1 MKQYFRIDHRIL
13 FLLGYIFYLFTPLI
27 VGYFNFFE
35 GYPGI
40 DLYKGFFKQIPE
52 NKITAYI
59 LITLS
64 WLPAFYAGHFIF
76 KLCKPYK
83 RSLQLFSKTADS
95 SNVPLIAV
103 LLFSVL
109 VIFVLLGR
117 GSLFGGYATYDANVR
132 GKFSTLLVIYDFFL
146 VYQLITKQKISI
158 LLIAGCI
165 LTSFFL
171 LTMGGRMYVFQ
182 TLVIL
187 LVFKTS
193 FARKKWNLKQI
204 NFILVTGLFAG
215 SALGVWRQNM
225 SFNFSKASYSFF
237 AEPVFTWFSTS
248 TFLINNKISLINFP
262 LNFLTSFFNLVPNT
276 FFSLRQYVVSTQ
288 DMGFITQSPLG
299 ADSVWS
305 TLIINFGSIGS
316 FLFILVTGFMLNL
329 LRHNSENSRFGAV
342 YYIMVCGLLPFQFFR
357 DGFYIINK
365 QLFFNFLLLPGFILL
380 VLRFLRYAPSEK
392 SIHKPDAVSIAA
404 PD

>member
-13 FLLGYIFYLFTPLI
+13 FLIGYVFYLFTPLI
-27 VGYFNFFE
+27 VGYFNFFD

-40 DLYKGFFKQIPE
+40 ELYQGFFKQISE
-52 NKITAYI
+52 NKIITYL

-64 WLPAFYAGHFIF
+64 WLPAFYIGHFIF

-83 RSLQLFSKTADS
+83 RSLQLFSKNSDS
-95 SNVPLIAV
+95 SNMPLIAV
-103 LLFSVL
+103 VLFLVL

-158 LLIAGCI
+158 LLIAGCT
-165 LTSFFL
+165 LTAFFL

-182 TLVIL
+182 TFLTL

-204 NFILVTGLFAG
+204 GFILAVGLFVG
-215 SALGVWRQNM
+215 SALGVWRQNLT
-225 SFNFSKASYSFF
+225 FNLSKASYSFF

-248 TFLINNKISLINFP
+248 TFLIDNKIPLVNFP
-262 LNFLTSFFNLVPNT
+262 ANFLTSFFNLVPNT
-276 FFSLRQYVVSTQ
+276 FFSLRQYVISTQ

-305 TLIINFGSIGS
+305 TFVINFGSIGS
-316 FLFILVTGFMLNL
+316 FFFMMATGFVLNF

-365 QLFFNFLLLPGFILL
+365 QLFFNFLLLPGLIFL
-380 VLRFLRYAPSEK
+380 VLRFVQYSPIK
-392 SIHKPDAVSIAA
+392 NQP
-404 PD
+404 